1 MTNLSD
7 NFGLSNRDIQ
17 SIRDIFKKY
26 PDVLLVHI
34 FGSRSKGNYKPGS
47 DIDLAIMNKGVSFNT
62 LLKLNNE
69 FEESSLP
76 YKVDLADFN
85 TLTNPDFV
93 DHIVRVGKIFFQR
106 EENANPSENIKLK
119 KTDTTEKG
127 LETHITQHLCLVNAF
142 EERHFS
148 LYNRVDCV
156 DEDLLFNFL
165 QATQEKEVKKLQ
177 AIHGSNF
184 RSKVLYRLNNQIK
197 TFGIIEVLRKGITD
211 NNIKL
216 KLFFDKPVSNLNEKD
231 LTLYNQNIFSVTRQ
245 VHYSTQNENS
255 LDLVAFINGLPII
268 TFELK
273 NELTRQTVKDAIK
286 QYKTNRDPREEL
298 FRLGRCMVHFAVD
311 SEQIWMATHLKGEY
325 TYFLPFNKGYNNGA
339 GNPPNP
345 NGIKTDYLWKDIL
358 TKDRLTNIIQNY
370 VQLFEEETEKIL
382 PDGKVKKEKVK
393 KLIFPRYHQFDA
405 VDKLLSN
412 AKENGAGKRYLIQHS
427 AGSGKSNSIS
437 WLAHQLVG
445 LFDKNNENIVF
456 DSVIVVTD
464 RKVLDAQIRNNI
476 KQFEQVKGVVEAI
489 TEGSKQLKT
498 ALEEGKKIIITTIQK
513 FPYIVN
519 EIGELPGNKFAIII
533 DEAHSSQSGNTAG
546 KLNETL
552 AKDFEKVQVDD
563 DEFVFVDKDQYD
575 ELTSEDL
582 VVDIVKGRKML
593 TNASYFAFT
602 ATPKNKTLELFG
614 EKYNDNGKEKFSA
627 FHLYSMKQA
636 IEENFILD
644 VLQNYTTYQ
653 SYYALLKKIE
663 DDPSYDKNKAQKK
676 LKIFVESHSHAI
688 AKKTALMID
697 HFMDSVIRKSKING
711 LAKAMVVTSSR
722 RNAVK
727 YKKAFDK
734 YLADTGNPYKAIVAF
749 SGEIDGQTE
758 ATLNHFSSAAIPDK
772 FKKSEYRFL
781 IVANKYQTG
790 FDQPLLHTMYVD
802 KKLGG
807 VNAVQTLS
815 RLNRKTAGK
824 EETFVLDFANDA
836 EEIKKSFDPFFET
849 TILGEATDPNK
860 LFDLQSSLDAFQVY
874 TPEQVQEFSQKMIT
888 NVPVDQ
894 LHSILDAAAD
904 VFRTSL
910 TEEQQDDFRAKC
922 KTYVRLYVFL
932 AQIVPFVNPYL
943 ERLYLFLNHLQNKLG
958 KQRDEDLAQGILDNI
973 DMESYRLQKEGE
985 FNIQLQQGDE
995 LKPIPTAMRGGSAEP
1010 EMEYLSNI
1018 VKEFNDRFGT
1028 QFSNEDKVKKL
1039 AEDLMADVAQ
1049 DAEFV
1054 NAFRHSDEQNAKI
1067 TFEEVLKRK
1076 LIDHI
1081 ETNFEVFKEF
1091 NDNKEFRNFFAGTM
1105 FKIMQKDFLR
1115 FNAK

>member
-1 MTNLSD
+1 ML
-7 NFGLSNRDIQ
+7 
-17 SIRDIFKKY
+17 
-26 PDVLLVHI
+26 
-34 FGSRSKGNYKPGS
+34 
-47 DIDLAIMNKGVSFNT
+47 
-62 LLKLNNE
+62 
-69 FEESSLP
+69 
-76 YKVDLADFN
+76 
-85 TLTNPDFV
+85 
-93 DHIVRVGKIFFQR
+93 
-106 EENANPSENIKLK
+106 
-119 KTDTTEKG
+119 TDTTEKG
-127 LETHITQHLCLVNAF
+127 LEAHITQHLCLVNAF

-148 LYNRVDCV
+148 NYNRVDCV

-165 QATQEKEVKKLQ
+165 QATQEKEVLKLQ
-177 AIHGSNF
+177 SIHGSNF

-197 TFGIIEVLRKGITD
+197 TFGIIEVLRKGIID

-255 LDLVAFINGLPII
+255 LDLVVFINGLPII

-273 NELTRQTVKDAIK
+273 NELTKQTVKDAIK

-311 SEQIWMATHLKGEY
+311 SEQIWMATHLKGEN

-382 PDGKVKKEKVK
+382 PDGKVKNERVK
-393 KLIFPRYHQFDA
+393 KLIFPRYHQIDA

-445 LFDKNNENIVF
+445 LFDKNNENTVF
-456 DSVIVVTD
+456 DTVIVVTD
-464 RKVLDAQIRNNI
+464 RKVLDAQIRKNI

-614 EKYNDNGKEKFSA
+614 EKYSDGGKEKFRA

-663 DDPSYDKNKAQKK
+663 DDPAYDKNKAQKK

-688 AKKTALMID
+688 AKKTALMVD
-697 HFMDSVIRKSKING
+697 HFMDNVIRKSKING

-758 ATLNHFSSAAIPDK
+758 AALNHFSSATIPDE

-815 RLNRKTAGK
+815 RLNRTTAGK
-824 EETFVLDFANDA
+824 KDTFVLDFANDA
-836 EEIKKSFDPFFET
+836 DEIKKSFDPFFET

-874 TPEQVQEFSQKMIT
+874 TSEQVQEFSQKMVT

-894 LHSILDAAAD
+894 LHSILDAAAE

-958 KQRDEDLAQGILDNI
+958 KQREEDLAQGILDNI
-973 DMESYRLQKEGE
+973 DMDSYRLQKEGE

-995 LKPIPTAMRGGSAEP
+995 LKPIPTDMRGGVAEP
-1010 EMEYLSNI
+1010 EMEYLSTI
-1018 VKEFNDRFGT
+1018 VKAFNDRFGT
-1028 QFSNEDKVKKL
+1028 TFTNEDKVKKMT
-1039 AEDLMADVAQ
+1039 EDLMADVAK
-1049 DAEFV
+1049 DAEFA
-1054 NAFRHSDEQNAKI
+1054 NAFKHSDEQNAKI

-1091 NDNKEFRNFFAGTM
+1091 NDNKEFRDFFAGTM

-1115 FNAK
+1115 FNANK

>member
-1 MTNLSD
+1 M
-7 NFGLSNRDIQ
+7 
-17 SIRDIFKKY
+17 
-26 PDVLLVHI
+26 
-34 FGSRSKGNYKPGS
+34 
-47 DIDLAIMNKGVSFNT
+47 
-62 LLKLNNE
+62 
-69 FEESSLP
+69 
-76 YKVDLADFN
+76 
-85 TLTNPDFV
+85 
-93 DHIVRVGKIFFQR
+93 
-106 EENANPSENIKLK
+106 
-119 KTDTTEKG
+119 KTDTSEKG
-127 LETHITQHLCLVNAF
+127 LETLISDYLCDTTTGNSFMLRQHPQ
-142 EERHFS
+142 
-148 LYNRVDCV
+148 YNRTECV
-156 DEDLLFNFL
+156 DEELLFSFL
-165 QATQEKEVKKLQ
+165 QATQEKEVMKLQ
-177 AIHGSNF
+177 AIHGSNY
-184 RSKVLYRLNNQIK
+184 RSKVLYRINNQIK
-197 TFGIIEVLRKGITD
+197 LIGIIEVLRKGITD

-216 KLFFDKPVSNLNEKD
+216 KLFYDKPVSSLNEKD
-231 LTLYNQNIFSVTRQ
+231 TALYNQNIFSVTRQ
-245 VHYSTQNENS
+245 VHYSNQNENC
-255 LDLVAFINGLPII
+255 LDMVIFINGLPII

-273 NELTRQTVKDAIK
+273 NELTKQNVKDAIK
-286 QYKTNRDPREEL
+286 QYKTTRDAKEEL

-311 SEQIWMATHLKGEY
+311 TEQVWMTTHLRNGS

-339 GNPPNP
+339 GNPPNDK
-345 NGIKTDYLWKDIL
+345 GLKTDYLWKEIL
-358 TKDRLTNIIQNY
+358 TKESLTNIIQNY
-370 VQLFEEETEKIL
+370 VMLFEEEVEKI
-382 PDGKVKKEKVK
+382 PPAGGIKKEKVK
-393 KLIFPRYHQFDA
+393 KLIFPRYHQLYA
-405 VDKLLSN
+405 VKNLLKN

-445 LFDKNNENIVF
+445 LFDKSNTDTVF
-456 DSVIVVTD
+456 DTVIVVTD
-464 RKVLDAQIRNNI
+464 RKVLDTQIRNNI

-552 AKDFEKVQVDD
+552 AKDFEKVKVDD

-582 VVDIVKGRKML
+582 VVDIVRGRKML

-614 EKYNDNGKEKFSA
+614 EKFMDNGKEKFKA

-653 SYYALLKKIE
+653 SFYGLYKRIE
-663 DDPSYDKNKAQKK
+663 EDPQFDKMKAHKK
-676 LKIFVESHSHAI
+676 LRIYVESHSKAVE
-688 AKKTALMID
+688 KKTALMID
-697 HFMDSVIRKSKING
+697 HFMESVIKRKKING
-711 LAKAMVVTSSR
+711 LAKAMLVTGSR

-734 YLADTGNPYKAIVAF
+734 YLADTGNPFKAIVAF
-749 SGEIDGQTE
+749 SGEIDRQTE
-758 ATLNHFSSAAIPDK
+758 AALNGFSSASIPDE

-815 RLNRKTAGK
+815 RLNRTTSGKTD
-824 EETFVLDFANDA
+824 TFVLDFANTSD
-836 EEIKKSFDPFFET
+836 EIKKSFDPFFET

-860 LFDLQSSLDAFQVY
+860 LFDLQSALDAFQVY
-874 TPEQVQEFSQKMIT
+874 TPEQVQEFSEKLIT

-894 LHSILDAAAD
+894 LHSILDVAAE
-904 VFRTSL
+904 VFRTNL
-910 TEEQQDDFRAKC
+910 TEEQQTDFRAKC

-958 KQRDEDLAQGILDNI
+958 REREEDLAQGILDHI
-973 DMESYRLQKEGE
+973 DMESLKYQFIGTSDIPLA
-985 FNIQLQQGDE
+985 QGKE
-995 LKPIPTAMRGGSAEP
+995 LKPIPTDMRSGVAEP

-1018 VKEFNDRFGT
+1018 VKAFNDRFGT
-1028 QFSNEDKVKKL
+1028 TFTNEDKVKKMT
-1039 AEDLMADVAQ
+1039 EDLMQDVAN
-1049 DAEFV
+1049 DPEFV
-1054 NAFRHSDEQNAKI
+1054 NAFKHSDSQNAKI
-1067 TFEEVLKRK
+1067 TFEDVLKRK
-1076 LIDHI
+1076 LINHI
-1081 ETNFEVFKEF
+1081 ETNFEVFKEY
-1091 NDNKEFRNFFAGTM
+1091 NDNKEFRDFFAGTM
-1105 FKIMQKDFLR
+1105 FHLMQRDFMK
-1115 FNAK
+1115 FNLNK

>member
-1 MTNLSD
+1 M
-7 NFGLSNRDIQ
+7 
-17 SIRDIFKKY
+17 
-26 PDVLLVHI
+26 
-34 FGSRSKGNYKPGS
+34 
-47 DIDLAIMNKGVSFNT
+47 
-62 LLKLNNE
+62 
-69 FEESSLP
+69 
-76 YKVDLADFN
+76 
-85 TLTNPDFV
+85 
-93 DHIVRVGKIFFQR
+93 
-106 EENANPSENIKLK
+106 

-127 LETHITQHLCLVNAF
+127 LEAHITQHLCLVNAF

-148 LYNRVDCV
+148 NYNRVDCV
-156 DEDLLFNFL
+156 DENLLFSFL
-165 QATQEKEVKKLQ
+165 QTTQEKEVMKLQ
-177 AIHGSNF
+177 TTHGSNF

-231 LTLYNQNIFSVTRQ
+231 LALYNQNIFSVTRQ

-255 LDLVAFINGLPII
+255 LDLVVFINGLPII

-273 NELTRQTVKDAIK
+273 NELTKQTVKDAIK

-311 SEQIWMATHLKGEY
+311 SEQIWMATHLKGEN

-339 GNPPNP
+339 GNPHNP

-370 VQLFEEETEKIL
+370 IQLFEEETEKIL

-393 KLIFPRYHQFDA
+393 KLLFPRYHQIDA
-405 VDKLLSN
+405 VDKLLNN
-412 AKENGAGKRYLIQHS
+412 AKEYGAGKSYLIQHS

-445 LFDKNNENIVF
+445 LFDKTNENTVF
-456 DSVIVVTD
+456 DTVIVVTD

-552 AKDFEKVQVDD
+552 SKESDEEDFEEWTGE
-563 DEFVFVDKDQYD
+563 DEIVEV
-575 ELTSEDL
+575 
-582 VVDIVKGRKML
+582 VKGRKML

-614 EKYNDNGKEKFSA
+614 EKYNDNGREKFRA

-663 DDPSYDKNKAQKK
+663 DDPAYDKNKAQKK

-688 AKKTALMID
+688 AKKTILIVD
-697 HFMDSVIRKSKING
+697 HFMDNVIRKSKING

-722 RNAVK
+722 INAIK
-727 YKKAFDK
+727 YKEAFDK
-734 YLADTGNPYKAIVAF
+734 YLADTGNPYKAIIAF

-758 ATLNHFSSAAIPDK
+758 VALNHFSSAAIPDE

-815 RLNRKTAGK
+815 RLNRTTAGK
-824 EETFVLDFANDA
+824 KDTFILDFANDA
-836 EEIKKSFDPFFET
+836 DEIKKSFDPFFET

-860 LFDLQSSLDAFQVY
+860 IFDLQSTLDASQVY
-874 TPEQVQEFSQKMIT
+874 TPDQVQDFSQKLVT
-888 NVPVDQ
+888 NIQVDQ
-894 LHSILDAAAD
+894 LHVILDAAAE

-910 TEEQQDDFRAKC
+910 SEEQQNDFRAKC

-932 AQIVPFVNPYL
+932 AQIVPFINPYL

-958 KQRDEDLAQGILDNI
+958 KQPDEDLAQGILDNI
-973 DMESYRLQKEGE
+973 DIDSYRLQKEGE
-985 FNIQLQQGDE
+985 FNLKLQQGEE
-995 LKPIPTAMRGGSAEP
+995 LQPIPTEMRNGAAEP
-1010 EMEYLSNI
+1010 ELDYLSNI
-1018 VKEFNDRFGT
+1018 VQAFNDRFGT
-1028 QFSNEDKVKKL
+1028 QFTNDDKVKKMT
-1039 AEDLMADVAQ
+1039 EDIMADVAN
-1049 DAEFV
+1049 DVEFV
-1054 NAFRHSDEQNAKI
+1054 NAFIYSDEQNAKI
-1067 TFEEVLKRK
+1067 AFEGVLKRK

-1081 ETNFEVFKEF
+1081 ESNFEVFKEY
-1091 NDNKEFRNFFAGTM
+1091 NDNKEFRDYFAGTM
-1105 FKIMQKDFLR
+1105 FKIMQKDFVR
-1115 FNAK
+1115 FNSGI

>member
-1 MTNLSD
+1 M
-7 NFGLSNRDIQ
+7 
-17 SIRDIFKKY
+17 
-26 PDVLLVHI
+26 
-34 FGSRSKGNYKPGS
+34 
-47 DIDLAIMNKGVSFNT
+47 
-62 LLKLNNE
+62 
-69 FEESSLP
+69 
-76 YKVDLADFN
+76 
-85 TLTNPDFV
+85 
-93 DHIVRVGKIFFQR
+93 
-106 EENANPSENIKLK
+106 

-127 LETHITQHLCLVNAF
+127 LEALITQHLCLVNAF

-148 LYNRVDCV
+148 NYNRVDCV
-156 DEDLLFNFL
+156 DDDLFFTFL
-165 QATQEKEVKKLQ
+165 QATQEKEVMKLQ
-177 AIHGSNF
+177 TVHGSNF

-197 TFGIIEVLRKGITD
+197 SSGIIEVLRKGIID
-211 NNIKL
+211 NNIKI
-216 KLFFDKPVSNLNEKD
+216 KLFFDKPVSSLNEKD

-255 LDLVAFINGLPII
+255 LDLVIFINGLPII

-273 NELTRQTVKDAIK
+273 NELTKQTVKDAIK
-286 QYKTNRDPREEL
+286 QYKSNRDPKEEL

-311 SEQIWMATHLKGEY
+311 SEQIWMATHLRGDN
-325 TYFLPFNKGYNNGA
+325 TYFLPFNKGHNNGA

-345 NGIKTDYLWKDIL
+345 NGIKTDYLWMDIL

-382 PDGKVKKEKVK
+382 PDGNVKKEKVK
-393 KLIFPRYHQFDA
+393 KLIFPRYHQIDA
-405 VDKLLSN
+405 VDKLLSD
-412 AKENGAGKRYLIQHS
+412 AKENGAGKSYLIQHS

-445 LFDKNNENIVF
+445 LFDKNNENTVF
-456 DSVIVVTD
+456 DTVIVVTD
-464 RKVLDAQIRNNI
+464 RKVLDAQIRSNI
-476 KQFEQVKGVVEAI
+476 KQFEQVRGVVEAI
-489 TEGSKQLKT
+489 TEGSKQLKV
-498 ALEEGKKIIITTIQK
+498 ALEEGKKIIVTNIFK

-533 DEAHSSQSGNTAG
+533 DEAHSSQSGNAAG

-552 AKDFEKVQVDD
+552 AKDFEIVQLDDD
-563 DEFVFVDKDQYD
+563 DE
-575 ELTSEDL
+575 LNTEDL
-582 VVDIVKGRKML
+582 VVEIVRGRKML

-614 EKYNDNGKEKFSA
+614 EKYNDNENEKFRA

-653 SYYALLKKIE
+653 SYYALLKRIE
-663 DDPSYDKNKAQKK
+663 DDPAYDKNKAQKK

-688 AKKTALMID
+688 AEKTALIID
-697 HFMDSVIRKSKING
+697 HFMDNVIRKSKING

-722 RNAVK
+722 KNAVK

-734 YLADTGNPYKAIVAF
+734 YLTETGNPYKAIIAF

-758 ATLNHFSSAAIPDK
+758 VALNHFSSASIPDE

-815 RLNRKTAGK
+815 RLNRTTSGKTD
-824 EETFVLDFANDA
+824 TFVLDFANEA
-836 EEIKKSFDPFFET
+836 EDIKKSFDPFFET

-860 LFDLQSSLDAFQVY
+860 LFDLQSALDAFQVY
-874 TPEQVQEFSQKMIT
+874 TPDQVQDFSQKMVT
-888 NVPVDQ
+888 NIPVDQ
-894 LHSILDAAAD
+894 LHVILDAAAE

-910 TEEQQDDFRAKC
+910 TEELQNDFRAKC

-958 KQRDEDLAQGILDNI
+958 KQPDEDLAQGILDNI
-973 DMESYRLQKEGE
+973 DIDSYRLQKEGE
-985 FNIQLQQGDE
+985 FNLKLQQGEE
-995 LKPIPTAMRGGSAEP
+995 LKPIPTEMRNGAAEP
-1010 EMEYLSNI
+1010 ELDYLSNI
-1018 VKEFNDRFGT
+1018 VQAFNDRFGT
-1028 QFSNEDKVKKL
+1028 QFTNDDKVKKMT
-1039 AEDLMADVAQ
+1039 EDIMADVAN
-1049 DAEFV
+1049 DVEFV
-1054 NAFRHSDEQNAKI
+1054 NAFIYSDEQNAKI
-1067 TFEEVLKRK
+1067 AFERVLKRK

-1081 ETNFEVFKEF
+1081 ESNFEVFKEYT
-1091 NDNKEFRNFFAGTM
+1091 DNEEFRDYFAGTM
-1105 FKIMQKDFLR
+1105 FKIMQKDFVR
-1115 FNAK
+1115 FNSGI

>member
-1 MTNLSD
+1 M
-7 NFGLSNRDIQ
+7 
-17 SIRDIFKKY
+17 
-26 PDVLLVHI
+26 
-34 FGSRSKGNYKPGS
+34 
-47 DIDLAIMNKGVSFNT
+47 
-62 LLKLNNE
+62 
-69 FEESSLP
+69 
-76 YKVDLADFN
+76 
-85 TLTNPDFV
+85 
-93 DHIVRVGKIFFQR
+93 
-106 EENANPSENIKLK
+106 

-127 LETHITQHLCLVNAF
+127 LEAHITQHLCLVNAF
-142 EERHFS
+142 EERHHS
-148 LYNRVDCV
+148 QYNRVDCV
-156 DEDLLFNFL
+156 DDDLLFNFL
-165 QATQEKEVKKLQ
+165 QTTQEKEVMKLQ
-177 AIHGSNF
+177 TIHGSNY
-184 RSKVLYRLNNQIK
+184 RSKVLYRLNNQIN

-216 KLFFDKPVSNLNEKD
+216 KLFFDRPVSNLNEKD
-231 LTLYNQNIFSVTRQ
+231 LALYNQNIFSVSRQ
-245 VHYSTQNENS
+245 VHYSNQNENS
-255 LDLVAFINGLPII
+255 LDLAVFINGLPII

-273 NELTRQTVKDAIK
+273 NELTKQTVKDAIK
-286 QYKTNRDPREEL
+286 QYKSSRDPKEEL
-298 FRLGRCMVHFAVD
+298 FRLGRCLVHFAVD
-311 SEQIWMATHLKGEY
+311 TEQVWMATHLKGEN
-325 TYFLPFNKGYNNGA
+325 TYFLPFNKGNNNGA

-345 NGIKTDYLWKDIL
+345 NGIKTDYLWNEIL

-370 VQLFEEETEKIL
+370 VQLFEDETEKIL

-393 KLIFPRYHQFDA
+393 KLIFPRFHQIDS
-405 VDKLLSN
+405 VDKLLNN

-445 LFDKNNENIVF
+445 LFDKENANTVF
-456 DSVIVVTD
+456 DTVIVVTD

-552 AKDFEKVQVDD
+552 SKEI
-563 DEFVFVDKDQYD
+563 DEENAEEWTD
-575 ELTSEDL
+575 EDEI
-582 VVDIVKGRKML
+582 VEIVKGRKML
-593 TNASYFAFT
+593 SNASYFAFT

-614 EKYNDNGKEKFSA
+614 EKYNDNGKEKFKA

-663 DDPSYDKNKAQKK
+663 DDPAYDKNKAQKK
-676 LKIFVESHSHAI
+676 LKIFVESHEHAI
-688 AKKTALMID
+688 AKKTALIID
-697 HFMDSVIRKSKING
+697 HFMDSVIRQKKING

-722 RNAVK
+722 KNAVK
-727 YKKAFDK
+727 YKTAFDN
-734 YLADTGNPYKAIVAF
+734 YLAKTNSPYKAIVAF
-749 SGEIDGQTE
+749 SGDIAGETE
-758 ATLNHFSSAAIPDK
+758 SSLNHFSSSAIPNE
-772 FKKSEYRFL
+772 FKKSEFRFL
-781 IVANKYQTG
+781 IVANKFQTG

-815 RLNRKTAGK
+815 RLNRTTSGK
-824 EETFVLDFANDA
+824 KDTFVLDFANDA

-860 LFDLQSSLDAFQVY
+860 LFDLQAALDAFQVY
-874 TPEQVQEFSQKMIT
+874 TPEQVQEFSHKIIA

-894 LHSILDAAAD
+894 LHTILDAAAE
-904 VFRTSL
+904 VFRTTL
-910 TEEQQDDFRAKC
+910 NEEQQDDFRAKN
-922 KTYVRLYVFL
+922 KTFVRLYVFL

-958 KQRDEDLAQGILDNI
+958 KQKDEDLAQGILDNI
-973 DMESYRLQKEGE
+973 DMESYRLQKEGV

-995 LKPIPTAMRGGSAEP
+995 LKPIPTDMRSGAAEP
-1010 EMEYLSNI
+1010 EMEYLSTI
-1018 VKEFNDRFGT
+1018 VKAFNEKFGT
-1028 QFSNEDKVKKL
+1028 TFTNEDKVKKMTL
-1039 AEDLMADVAQ
+1039 DLMQDVKDDKAAM
-1049 DAEFV
+1049 DNISASLSR
-1054 NAFRHSDEQNAKI
+1054 NDLQNAQI
-1067 TFEEVLKRK
+1067 TFADILKEK
-1076 LIDHI
+1076 MINHIDS
-1081 ETNFEVFKEF
+1081 NFEVFKEY
-1091 NDNKEFRNFFAGTM
+1091 NDNPEFKAFLAGQM
-1105 FKIMQKDFLR
+1105 FKILIHDLAQ
-1115 FNAK
+1115 